1 MAELDQ
7 IKKREWRRGSRRRC
21 HLIEAFFSHST
32 MIQASLSVH
41 RPNTFKNLLN
51 EDSVYELNTF
61 DPNFLFTES
70 PHVLFVSL
78 TKLFSWSLW
87 SFLLKRLNLSQV
99 RASGFGITNNL
110 CHSDV
115 CLSVFADLARL
126 LDANLL
132 RSCDEPKVVVATNIN
147 PKLVSGISGPPFLKH
162 VIRVS

>member
-1 MAELDQ
+1 
-7 IKKREWRRGSRRRC
+7 WR

-32 MIQASLSVH
+32 IIQASLSVH
-41 RPNTFKNLLN
+41 RPNTFKNLLS

-61 DPNFLFTES
+61 DPNFPFTES

-87 SFLLKRLNLSQV
+87 SLLKRLNGSRG

-110 CHSDV
+110 WYYPTRLLIYHMLLGNHSNV
-115 CLSVFADLARL
+115 CLSVFADLDRL

-132 RSCDEPKVVVATNIN
+132 WSCDEPKVVVATNIN
-147 PKLVSGISGPPFLKH
+147 PKLL
-162 VIRVS
+162 REQN